1 MPSLL
6 EDHRPGP
13 VVEMLYV
20 EHCPNFPAALALVEQ
35 VAAELGINAE
45 VWATMITDR
54 PRPNTPG
61 LWAPPQSVSTAGCP
75 DGEYTLDCRLYRI
88 SGVPSSCWRNAHS
101 ATLVPR

>member
-35 VAAELGINAE
+35 AAAELGINAE

-61 LWAPPQSVSTAGCP
+61 LWAPPQSVSTAAMSRRRVHPGLSP
-75 DGEYTLDCRLYRI
+75 VSNQRGTLFLL
-88 SGVPSSCWRNAHS
+88 A
-101 ATLVPR
+101 